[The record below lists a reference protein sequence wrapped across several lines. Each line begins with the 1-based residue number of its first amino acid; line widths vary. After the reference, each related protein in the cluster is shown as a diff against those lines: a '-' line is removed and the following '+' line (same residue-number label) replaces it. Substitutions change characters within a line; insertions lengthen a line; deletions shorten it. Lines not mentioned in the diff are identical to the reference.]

1 MLLDLVRRTARRAAA
16 ASSPAA
22 VPAEPVPAPHYQGFI
37 DERSTAHL
45 RGWVRDL
52 ADPARRIAYEI
63 VLPSDAGETVLA
75 SGIADERSGVLV
87 AIGVGDGTYALSA
100 RFDPPLSPDQRDRVF
115 VRPAGEAWRLE
126 LAPGLMTQPHAEG
139 VPARR
144 IIGHL
149 DERSDRHVAG
159 WLHDV
164 DDPAARLD
172 YEVVLDGPDGAKVL
186 DIGVADQASVAL
198 VQLGVG
204 DGRHAF
210 TAVFPRALP
219 ADEIAR
225 VSVRAAST
233 GQTLPPAP
241 ELRTVFEPIGHV
253 AMDIVNNGNLRCP
266 FCVYD
271 YTGVNRTKVM
281 DEATFDATL
290 RLLPYVTDGNFWLSC
305 LHEATLHPQFE
316 RFIARV
322 PPEWRRRLMFTTNLA
337 KRMPDSYFTLLADS
351 GVDHVNVSLESFDP
365 AIYERLRKGA
375 RHRIF
380 QECWDNLLGA
390 VAAGSAPPRLRYNLM
405 AYRSNH
411 REIPA
416 MIDALFADKRAFQVE
431 VRDTFPE
438 PHIPQSFRDAEF
450 MDAAEWTWLE
460 DQLARY
466 PADRVILLGR
476 PPRAADGTAAAS
488 KSDDPAEPYVVTARV
503 KGIPPRGVPRPFGL
517 RIEWDGTLFVY
528 GEQPGAAGET
538 PRHEHFVITNIHR
551 LRDPLGFLMAL

>member
-16 ASSPAA
+16 AA
-22 VPAEPVPAPHYQGFI
+22 PAEPARPPHYQGFI
-37 DERSTAHL
+37 DERSTHHL

-52 ADPARRIAYEI
+52 SDPSRRIACEI
-63 VLPSDAGETVLA
+63 VLPSDAGETILFSGVADEASEVLA
-75 SGIADERSGVLV
+75 AL
-87 AIGVGDGTYALSA
+87 GVGVGAYALSA
-100 RFDPPLSPDQRDRVF
+100 LFDPPLSEEQRDRVF
-115 VRPAGEAWRLE
+115 VRPVGEAWRLE
-126 LAPGLMTQPHAEG
+126 LAPGLLTQKSGEG
-139 VPARR
+139 IARR

-149 DERSDRHVAG
+149 DERSARHVAG
-159 WLHDV
+159 WLHDEA
-164 DDPAARLD
+164 DREARLE
-172 YEVVLDGPDGAKVL
+172 YEVVLDGPDRAKVL
-186 DIGVADQASVAL
+186 DTGVADQPSLAL
-198 VQLGVG
+198 AQLGIG

-210 TAVFPRALP
+210 TAVFPRALS
-219 ADEIAR
+219 ADDIAR
-225 VSVRAAST
+225 VSVRAAAT

-253 AMDIVNNGNLRCP
+253 AMDIVNNCNLRCP

-271 YTGVNRTKVM
+271 YADVHRTNVM
-281 DEATFDATL
+281 TEATFDATL

-322 PPEWRRRLMFTTNLA
+322 PAEWRRKLMFTTNLA
-337 KRMPDSYFTLLADS
+337 KRMTDSYFRLLAES

-380 QECWDNLLGA
+380 QENWDKLLAA

-405 AYRSNH
+405 AYRSNY

-416 MIDALFADKRAFQVE
+416 MIDALLAGKRAHQVE

-450 MDAAEWTWLE
+450 MDATEWTWLE
-460 DQLARY
+460 DELARY

-476 PPRAADGTAAAS
+476 PPRAADGSAAPS
-488 KSDDPAEPYVVTARV
+488 KTDDPAEPYVVTARV
-503 KGIPPRGVPRPFGL
+503 KGTPPPGVPRPFGL

-528 GEQPGAAGET
+528 GEQPGGPGET